1 MVQTIPAPLKT
12 VSTSQAISKP
22 LSFTSNSSGSS
33 GRSSL
38 CSSRLE
44 FGTIYS
50 EIIRRNLVT
59 DFLEATSLPVN
70 VPIHRSREA
79 AKPPTPMREEFDRCA
94 KQLRFSLASK
104 LFSVPSLSHQEED
117 EDCGENCNDPIREK
131 IYYNELIF
139 KMEL

>member
-1 MVQTIPAPLKT
+1 MVQVIKAPLKT
-12 VSTSQAISKP
+12 TSNSQVISEH
-22 LSFTSNSSGSS
+22 LSFTNNSSPSS

-38 CSSRLE
+38 SSSRLE
-44 FGTIYS
+44 FCRLHS

-79 AKPPTPMREEFDRCA
+79 AKPPTPMREEFDRCS

-104 LFSVPSLSHQEED
+104 LFSVPSLANQKED
-117 EDCGENCNDPIREK
+117 EEHLEDTACGKNV
-131 IYYNELIF
+131 NEMIF